1 MKHGRQTGPLVMHS
15 AAAARAGWK
24 QRLRGALPLTH
35 LEVAAADEEVDL
47 LALPPLQHLHRL
59 VDAVQLAVA
68 APLHRNL
75 ARSRAGGQGWVG
87 LPAAAAADYDSSL
100 TCCTVQQQ
108 QAAASPRSAA
118 AASRRRAGS
127 GAGASPAARAAA
139 GRPPWLCL
147 SIYTPS
153 SCSERPCCAMASRA
167 VSWKRQGLRWT
178 LRNDVHDCQ
187 GQHDARAAQSGPHA
201 PAAC

>member
-1 MKHGRQTGPLVMHS
+1 MVKHGRQTGPLVMHS

-87 LPAAAAADYDSSL
+87 VAGQCGWWWRTHMLHSAAASQRNQ
-100 TCCTVQQQ
+100 QQQ
-108 QAAASPRSAA
+108 QARRAA
-118 AASRRRAGS
+118 AASR
-127 GAGASPAARAAA
+127 
-139 GRPPWLCL
+139 
-147 SIYTPS
+147 
-153 SCSERPCCAMASRA
+153 
-167 VSWKRQGLRWT
+167 
-178 LRNDVHDCQ
+178 
-187 GQHDARAAQSGPHA
+187 
-201 PAAC
+201 